1 MTNRR
6 TRRFWKSVF
15 ILFLIY
21 LLVTPLIYIAMDYA
35 SVEKSFKS
43 KPVIF
48 ILQMMGISFVIAVI
62 LSAWTRRDPELRKW

>member
-21 LLVTPLIYIAMDYA
+21 LLVIPLIYIAMDYA

-43 KPVIF
+43 DPILF
-48 ILQMMGISFVIAVI
+48 ILEMMGISFVIAVI